1 MESVQTELNLNGL
14 VFPKKEIELTELEKR
29 VFNLI
34 PVGKENAKTGAYIAD
49 TLDISLRHVTGLVK
63 KLRLKHCDIG
73 STTYEGYYRFK
84 NHAEYQEYMHRL
96 ETEQKGRNEVIEAM
110 RLTKMAKEITVESE
124 KTAQKEVIA
133 MTVTIRDALI
143 YFDAYGSPL
152 LGTVEIDTPL
162 NANATLDIDVG
173 NQNFTA
179 FIKQI
184 DCLIFKINNKEFG
197 IITDNSFH
205 TDDDYYYWNEYT
217 ESAAGH
223 YLHENSA
230 KHELI

>member
-29 VFNLI
+29 VFNLV

-96 ETEQKGRNEVIEAM
+96 ETEQKGKNEVIEAM
-110 RLTKMAKEITVESE
+110 RLTPMAKKLTAEMNQTAKQ
-124 KTAQKEVIA
+124 KTRKKE
-133 MTVTIRDALI
+133 
-143 YFDAYGSPL
+143 
-152 LGTVEIDTPL
+152 
-162 NANATLDIDVG
+162 
-173 NQNFTA
+173 
-179 FIKQI
+179 
-184 DCLIFKINNKEFG
+184 
-197 IITDNSFH
+197 
-205 TDDDYYYWNEYT
+205 
-217 ESAAGH
+217 
-223 YLHENSA
+223 
-230 KHELI
+230 

>member
-96 ETEQKGRNEVIEAM
+96 ETEQKGRNEVIDAM

-124 KTAQKEVIA
+124 KTA
-133 MTVTIRDALI
+133 
-143 YFDAYGSPL
+143 
-152 LGTVEIDTPL
+152 
-162 NANATLDIDVG
+162 
-173 NQNFTA
+173 
-179 FIKQI
+179 
-184 DCLIFKINNKEFG
+184 
-197 IITDNSFH
+197 
-205 TDDDYYYWNEYT
+205 
-217 ESAAGH
+217 
-223 YLHENSA
+223 
-230 KHELI
+230 